1 MRIRTQ
7 VQCREFYPINDRRLP
22 GIASRFSIFVVIVQ
36 RIFAEDGI
44 SERISQASDGADSG
58 KADGGLQSADQLRRG
73 IEEASRDAR
82 GGEKEVNRAIE
93 ALAKSLGL
101 WIPFENLSSLGS
113 TGNSFQI

>member
-1 MRIRTQ
+1 MDGVEGAVKSVGAESGSAQ
-7 VQCREFYPINDRRLP
+7 DAGYVKN
-22 GIASRFSIFVVIVQ
+22 ANFV
-36 RIFAEDGI
+36 EDGI
-44 SERISQASDGADSG
+44 PERISQASDGADSD
-58 KADGGLQSADQLRRG
+58 KAEDVLQSADQLRRG